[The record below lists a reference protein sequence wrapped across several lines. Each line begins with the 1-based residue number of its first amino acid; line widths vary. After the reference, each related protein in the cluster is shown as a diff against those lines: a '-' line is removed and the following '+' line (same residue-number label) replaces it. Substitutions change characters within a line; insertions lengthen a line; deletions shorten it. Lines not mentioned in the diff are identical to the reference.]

1 MEGQRITGKGISSS
15 LLFGSGILLL
25 VMVMLLG
32 ISLGAVGINLSG
44 TMQALGRGPAGGS
57 AGDPMVHTIVW
68 KLRLPRVL
76 LAALTGSC
84 LGAAGA
90 AFQGLFRNSLAD
102 PYVIGASSGAALGA
116 SLAIISGV
124 SFGFAGLSAVPAAA
138 FGGSILAVAL
148 VYSVSGAAVTGKPAI
163 NLLLAGTALSS
174 MISAFVSFLVVTN
187 DDKLHSVYFWL
198 LGGFSGRSWSDL
210 TGVLPFMVLGTGVL
224 LFSVRALDVL
234 AFGEES
240 ARSMGLH
247 VGRTRLFIT
256 GAASLCVAAA
266 VAAGG
271 TIGFVGLVSPHLA
284 RLVFGSEH
292 RVVMPGSLLMGALVL
307 VAADLVARTAAA
319 PLEIPVG
326 IFTAFL
332 GGPFFLYLLKKR
344 GGALG
349 KGMS

>member
-1 MEGQRITGKGISSS
+1 MEDGVAGRSLFVP
-15 LLFGSGILLL
+15 LLFGGGGVLLL
-25 VMVMLLG
+25 FAMLLG
-32 ISLGAVGINLSG
+32 ISLGAVGIDLSETLNALLLGPRTG
-44 TMQALGRGPAGGS
+44 TL
-57 AGDPMVHTIVW
+57 GDPMVHTIVW
-68 KLRLPRVL
+68 KLRFPRVL
-76 LAALTGSC
+76 LAALTGAS
-84 LGAAGA
+84 LGVAGA

-116 SLAIISGV
+116 SLAIISGA
-124 SFGFAGLSAVPAAA
+124 SFGFAGLTAVPAAA
-138 FGGSILAVAL
+138 FGGSLLSVAL
-148 VYSVSGAAVTGKPAI
+148 VYSVSGAAVTGKSAI

-187 DDKLHSVYFWL
+187 DDKLHSVFFWL
-198 LGGFSGRSWSDL
+198 LGGFSGRSWSNL
-210 TGVLPFMVLGTGVL
+210 AGVLPFMVVGTMVL
-224 LFSVRALDVL
+224 LLSVRALDVL

-247 VGRTRLFIT
+247 VGSARLLIT

-271 TIGFVGLVSPHLA
+271 TIGFVGLVSPHIA
-284 RLVFGSEH
+284 RLIFGAEH
-292 RVVMPGSLLMGALVL
+292 RKVLPGSLLMGALVL
-307 VAADLVARTAAA
+307 VAADLVARTVAA

-332 GGPFFLYLLKKR
+332 GGPFFLYLLRKR

-349 KGMS
+349 QGLS